1 MERKTKLAFL
11 LIAVI
16 LIVNIAVM
24 EMLAPPRQQPGATD
38 SLVAVP
44 VPPPPAHTAA
54 PSDLAAASPTD
65 TTSTAAT
72 TGALFPFAAD
82 AREIQIE
89 TPLQRL
95 RISLAGAVLTEVSLM
110 QHLLANDQPVDLLA
124 RPAVDRGAGSALG
137 LLLYTRDGEID
148 VRQAQFTL
156 LEALTAG
163 GPVVVDAAT
172 GPRTLTFRAQAQG
185 GGAVLKRFT
194 IAPDRYD
201 IQVDLDLERGGRL
214 QQIEAYTLEWTRGLP
229 VTEIPAR
236 DDLASFKLFIRHD
249 KQVTAEGIGAGFWAS
264 MTGRAPKGE
273 KVVER
278 LGAVEWLAM
287 KSKYF
292 AVALVPETLHD
303 GKARLRADQHANW
316 MGLELAQPQP
326 WRERTRETYRVYA
339 GPIVYDTLDA
349 YGNGLEAIVDLGWS
363 WVRPFSSLI
372 LAFMKFLH
380 GFIANYGVII
390 VIISVLSKLVFW
402 PLSEKSF
409 KSMREMQLVQ
419 PLMQE
424 LRKRYA
430 NDPKELN
437 RQMMQLYKQ
446 RGVNPMGG
454 CMPLLVQMPIFV
466 ALYSVLRSNIE
477 LRNAPF
483 FLWIDNLA
491 APDVLFH
498 LPFTIPFLGQNF
510 SLLPLLMG
518 VAMIWQSKMGSPMA
532 MSGPA
537 AQQQAI
543 MKWVMPI
550 VFIFIFYSM
559 PSGLVLYWLINTVLS
574 VWQQIQINRKYAVAP
589 AMSPPVEAKT
599 ETPGRS
605 NNGAQDRAHGSKRG
619 GRSRTGARGAG
630 GKS

>member
-24 EMLAPPRQQPGATD
+24 EMMAPPRQSPEAPADSATEE
-38 SLVAVP
+38 VP
-44 VPPPPAHTAA
+44 VPPPPAATGS
-54 PSDLAAASPTD
+54 PDDLAAASPTD
-65 TTSTAAT
+65 TTAST
-72 TGALFPFAAD
+72 GPLFPFATD

-89 TPLQRL
+89 TPLQRM
-95 RISLAGAVLTEVSLM
+95 RISLAGAVLTEVSLT

-124 RPAVDRGAGSALG
+124 RPAVDRDAGTALG

-148 VRQAQFTL
+148 SRQAQFAL
-156 LEALTAG
+156 LEAIPDAG
-163 GPVVVDAAT
+163 GRVVIDAST

-194 IAPDRYD
+194 ISPDRYD

-229 VTEIPAR
+229 ITEVSAR
-236 DDLASFKLFIRHD
+236 DDVASFKLLIRHD
-249 KQVTAEGIGAGFWAS
+249 KQVTAEGVGAGFLAS
-264 MTGRAPKGE
+264 VTGRAPKGE

-278 LGAVEWLAM
+278 LGALEWLAM

-292 AVALVPETLHD
+292 TVALVPETLHD

-316 MGLELAQPQP
+316 MGLEMTQPQP
-326 WRERTRETYRVYA
+326 WRERPRESYRVYA
-339 GPIVYDTLDA
+339 GPVVYDTLKS
-349 YGNGLEAIVDLGWS
+349 YGKGLEAIVDLGWS

-372 LAFMKFLH
+372 LVFMKFLH
-380 GFIANYGVII
+380 GMIANYGVII
-390 VIISVLSKLVFW
+390 VIISVLSKLIFW

-430 NDPKELN
+430 SDPKELN

-454 CMPLLVQMPIFV
+454 CMPLVVQMPIFI

-498 LPFTIPFLGQNF
+498 LPRSIPFLGGNF

-619 GRSRTGARGAG
+619 GGSRTGARGAG